1 MPVRASYPLGSKK
14 AVFVTLRVLS
24 LRRYTAG
31 TFALPFRTD
40 IEPKQ
45 I

>member
-1 MPVRASYPLGSKK
+1 MPVRASYPLEIKK
-14 AVFVTLRVLS
+14 AVFVTLVVF
-24 LRRYTAG
+24 RYTAG